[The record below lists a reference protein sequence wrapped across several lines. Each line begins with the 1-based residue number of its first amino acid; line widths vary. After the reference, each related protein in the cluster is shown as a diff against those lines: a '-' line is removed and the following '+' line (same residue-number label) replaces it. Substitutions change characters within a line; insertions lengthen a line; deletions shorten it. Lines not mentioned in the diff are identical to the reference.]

1 MNRFRCLM
9 NSSAVWFGS
18 NSRWTALVKRQANNK
33 IYVFPSFS
41 ILTFKP
47 KAEYVPGKELV
58 PADALSRNPL
68 SNPPETSDTEED
80 VKVYVDTAKMMR
92 PVSMAKLESIKSAIS
107 SDPQLSH
114 VLDYTVNGWSK
125 YA

>member
-1 MNRFRCLM
+1 MAATPGGQLWL
-9 NSSAVWFGS
+9 SG
-18 NSRWTALVKRQANNK
+18 KQIINK
-33 IYVFPSFS
+33 IYVFPSFFV
-41 ILTFKP
+41 LTFKP

-58 PADALSRNPL
+58 PADPL

-92 PVSMAKLESIKSAIS
+92 PVSMAKMESIKSAIS
-107 SDPQLSH
+107 SNPQLSH
-114 VLDYTVNGWSK
+114 VLDYTVNGWST

>member
-1 MNRFRCLM
+1 M

-33 IYVFPSFS
+33 IYGFPSFFV
-41 ILTFKP
+41 LTFNYKP

-58 PADALSRNPL
+58 LADTLSRNPL

-80 VKVYVDTAKMMR
+80 VKVHVDTAKMMR
-92 PVSMAKLESIKSAIS
+92 PVSMAKMESIKSAIS
-107 SDPQLSH
+107 NDPQLSH